1 MTSSRKA
8 PSATVRARPETIGV
22 LQGAPASRGIPRNPL
37 CDKQLTAQRRYRFT
51 VTGVVQGVGFR
62 PFVHRLATELGLT
75 GFVGND
81 SAAVFVEVQGAAG
94 NIERFAC
101 RLIADAPPLAA
112 ISALT
117 PAEPMPV
124 VDGEAAF
131 RIVDSRKVDGAAT
144 AIPPDIAVC
153 DNCVAELFDPA
164 DRRYRHAF
172 VTCTDCGPRFTIIES
187 LPYDRP
193 ATTMAGF
200 AMCDR
205 CAAEYRD
212 VADRR
217 FHAQPVACPECG
229 PTLWF
234 RAGDDRIEGTDA
246 ALAAAQRALAA
257 GRVVAIKGIGGYH
270 LGCAADHAQAVALL
284 RQRKARAAKPFA
296 VMVRDLEIARRFA
309 EIDDHEAAVLAG
321 RRRPIVLLRRRR
333 DAPVVPGVAPGSP
346 WIGLL
351 MPYSPIHHLLMAAVP
366 GMPAPVPDA
375 IVLTSANRSDEPIC
389 YTDDD
394 AAQRLP
400 KLSHAVLDHDRAI
413 SVPCDDSVVR
423 VIDGRELPIRRS
435 RGYAP
440 LPVDLGCE
448 GPAVLAVGGELKN
461 TFCLTDGVRAYCS
474 AHIGDMGSW
483 DTLQAFERSVR
494 QLSGIRKQPTRIAA
508 DLHPGYLTRS
518 WAERNVADRPLDL
531 VQHHHAHVVSLLAEH
546 GRLGEPVIGVAFD
559 GTGFG
564 CDGAVWGG
572 EILALG
578 TESQRFTRVGHLRA
592 VLLPGGDVAV
602 RNPWRMALSHLSAA
616 GIGWDADL
624 APVAAAAPEELRL
637 LTSQLAGGTGC
648 VPCTSMGR
656 LFDAVASLL
665 GLRHRIEYEG
675 QAAIELEVLATSA
688 AGPAAETAPPL
699 RLTVGADGV
708 IDAGPLMRALVA
720 ALRRGTDRGRLAAE
734 FHRAVATAVVEVVG
748 QVSGP
753 CRLVGLTGGVFQNVL
768 LLQACRRELE
778 QAGFTVL
785 IHQTVPPNDG
795 GLALGQ
801 AAVSVL
807 TALEHAAGST
817 EED

>member
-1 MTSSRKA
+1 MR
-8 PSATVRARPETIGV
+8 
-22 LQGAPASRGIPRNPL
+22 RNPL
-37 CDKQLTAQRRYRFT
+37 WDKLPDTPRLRCRFT

-62 PFVHRLATELGLT
+62 PFVHRVATELELT

-81 SAAVFVEVQGAAG
+81 SAAVFIEVQGVAR
-94 NIERFAC
+94 NIERFAH
-101 RLIADAPPLAA
+101 RLVSEAPPLAA
-112 ISALT
+112 ISALA
-117 PAEPMPV
+117 PAEPTPV
-124 VDGEAAF
+124 VDGESAF
-131 RIVDSRKVDGAAT
+131 RIVESRQVDGATT

-172 VTCTDCGPRFTIIES
+172 VTCTDCGPRFTIIVS

-193 ATTMAGF
+193 ATTMADF
-200 AMCDR
+200 AMCER
-205 CAAEYRD
+205 CAAEYHD

-217 FHAQPVACPECG
+217 FHAQPVACPDCG

-234 RAGDDRIEGTDA
+234 RAGDQRIDGTDA
-246 ALAAAQRALAA
+246 ALAATQRALAA
-257 GRVVAIKGIGGYH
+257 GKVVAIKGIGGYH
-270 LGCAADHAQAVALL
+270 LGCAADHEHAVALL

-296 VMVRDLEIARRFA
+296 VLVRDLEIARRFA
-309 EIDDHEAAVLAG
+309 EIDDYEAAVLTS
-321 RRRPIVLLRRRR
+321 RRRPIVLLRRRP

-351 MPYSPIHHLLMAAVP
+351 MPYSPIHHLLLAAVP
-366 GMPAPVPDA
+366 DTATPVPDA

-400 KLSHAVLDHDRAI
+400 RLSDAVLDHDRAI
-413 SVPCDDSVVR
+413 YVPCDDSVVR
-423 VIDGRELPIRRS
+423 VVDGRELPIRRS

-440 LPVDLGCE
+440 LPVDLGRE

-461 TFCLTDGVRAYCS
+461 TFCLTEGTRAYCS

-483 DTLQAFERSVR
+483 ETLQAFERSVR
-494 QLSGIRKQPTRIAA
+494 QLSGIRRPPIRLAA

-518 WAERNVADRPLDL
+518 WAERNLGGRPLDL

-546 GRLGEPVIGVAFD
+546 GRLGEPIIGVAFD

-564 CDGAVWGG
+564 CDGTVWGG

-578 TESQRFTRVGHLRA
+578 TASQRFTRVAHLRS
-592 VLLPGGDVAV
+592 VLLPGGDLAV

-616 GIGWDADL
+616 GIEWNADL

-637 LTSQLAGGTGC
+637 LRSQLAGGLGC

-675 QAAIELEVLATSA
+675 QAAIELEVLAA
-688 AGPAAETAPPL
+688 AAAPAVGTVPML
-699 RLTVGADGV
+699 RLAVDADGV
-708 IDAGPLMRALVA
+708 IDAAPLIRALVA
-720 ALRRGTDRGRLAAE
+720 ALRGGIDRGVLAAE
-734 FHRAVATAVVEVVG
+734 FHRAVATAVAEVVG
-748 QVSGP
+748 LVSGP

-768 LLQACRRELE
+768 LLRACRRRLE

-785 IHQTVPPNDG
+785 IHRTVPPNDG

-817 EED
+817 EEG